1 MRGGKIRKAQQ
12 QNRNGTQLTVRQ
24 NKKHCVTTLRTVQ
37 RWFAAMA
44 AVTMRV
50 TAKLMPEVESVMAS
64 RNTEKM
70 SW

>member
-1 MRGGKIRKAQQ
+1 MRGDKIRKAQ
-12 QNRNGTQLTVRQ
+12 Q

-37 RWFAAMA
+37 RRFAAMA